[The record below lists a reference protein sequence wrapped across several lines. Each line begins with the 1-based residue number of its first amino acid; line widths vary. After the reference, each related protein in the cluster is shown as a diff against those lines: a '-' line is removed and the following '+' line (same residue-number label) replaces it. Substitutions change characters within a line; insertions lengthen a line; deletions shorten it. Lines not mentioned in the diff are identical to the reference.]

1 LKRYFPGVRSPS
13 RFLLIVLGLCCATVP
28 SPLLARQES
37 LTVSGTVRDSAT
49 GAPVPYALVALVGTE
64 LQVFA
69 GESGRFTL
77 SGLRGGALTLRI
89 QQIGYRPARITLT
102 ERQRTDGT
110 APLVVML
117 ARQPVVLPEVVVKGH
132 VCSGVEAL
140 EAEAEGGSILD
151 EAFKNAERLLAL
163 ERSYP
168 FLMAFQKRVTVLDSL
183 GERTGGWVD
192 TVYYDSRRL
201 TGYRKGR
208 VLPLNEPR
216 GRLESASYFTTSDL
230 AREEF
235 RKTHCFWYAGR
246 DSSIEGFPGYRID
259 FAPRADVKSVDWAG
273 SLIIDTV
280 AMLPLRSEAR
290 MVNLPTRGTRF
301 KSSICS
307 VLFSP
312 ITPTLVLELQFA
324 CVHSHRTE
332 PPMVV
337 VQMWNRIRSSF
348 IGRSPIDTV
357 RR

>member
-1 LKRYFPGVRSPS
+1 VRFPS
-13 RFLLIVLGLCCATVP
+13 RILLILSGLFGATGQSVLV
-28 SPLLARQES
+28 ARQGEG
-37 LTVSGTVRDSAT
+37 TVSGTVRDSAT
-49 GAPVPYALVALVGTE
+49 GAPVPYALVGVVGSE

-77 SGLRGGALTLRI
+77 SGLRGGALTLRV

-102 ERQRTDGT
+102 DRERSGG
-110 APLVVML
+110 AASVMVTL
-117 ARQPVVLPEVVVKGH
+117 ARQPVVLPEVVVRGH

-140 EAEAEGGSILD
+140 EQEAEGGSILD

-168 FLMAFQKRVTVLDSL
+168 FLMAFQKRVTILDSL
-183 GERTGGWVD
+183 GERTGGWID
-192 TVYYDSRRL
+192 TIYYDSRSL
-201 TGYRKGR
+201 AGYRKGR
-208 VLPLNEPR
+208 VLPLNEPK
-216 GRLESASYFTTSDL
+216 GRPESARYFTTSDL

-273 SLIIDTV
+273 SLVIDTI
-280 AMLPLRSEAR
+280 AMLPLKSEAR
-290 MVNLPTRGTRF
+290 MVNLPRRGTRF

-307 VLFSP
+307 VLFNP

-324 CVHSHRTE
+324 CVHTHRTE
-332 PPMVV
+332 PPIVV
-337 VQMWNRIRSSF
+337 VELWNRIRNSF
-348 IGRSPIDTV
+348 IGRSPLDSI